1 MKEIEIKA
9 HAADMESLSGV
20 ISSVCGR
27 KGRPVSKH
35 DLYFRRPGEKVQA
48 LRIRRFPDHL
58 EVTAKKQFQG
68 DVSEENSEYEFRASL
83 DEEDSLVS
91 FFECLGYE
99 KYFIKDK
106 EGFEWFAGPVHVEL
120 LRVNDLG
127 IFLEMEYLLDFSC
140 GPDDVVGAQE
150 ELFRLLH
157 LFGLSEGDVE
167 RRSYREMILGE

>member
-9 HAADMESLSGV
+9 HAADMESIAGI
-20 ISSVCGR
+20 ISVTCGR
-27 KGRPVSKH
+27 NGHPVSKH
-35 DLYFRRPGEKVQA
+35 DLYFRRPGEKLQA

-68 DVSEENSEYEFRASL
+68 DISEENSEYEFRTSL
-83 DEEDSLVS
+83 EEEQNLVS

-106 EGFEWFAGPVHVEL
+106 EGLEWSVGPVHVEL

-127 IFLEMEYLLDFSC
+127 VFLEMEYLLDFSC
-140 GPDDVVGAQE
+140 GPDDVAAAQE

-157 LFGLSEGDVE
+157 LFGLGEGDVE